1 MSLLHGIG
9 AKIRN
14 ITRKES
20 YIKKSLAVAAIV
32 GSLGVATLAGAG
44 MVNAQSGTP
53 NSNGLVDKI
62 AQKFNL
68 NKSDVQKVFDEDR
81 TAHEAKR
88 QQQMEERMTQA
99 VKDGKLTQAQADAI
113 TSKMAEMKTYMDS
126 LKDKT
131 EQERH
136 DAMKTKMDELKQW
149 ADQNN
154 IPNGYMPMGHG
165 MRGGPRP
172 DHDGDGPDDSQPSTP
187 SSSTSQT
194 N

>member
-1 MSLLHGIG
+1 M
-9 AKIRN
+9 
-14 ITRKES
+14 
-20 YIKKSLAVAAIV
+20 
-32 GSLGVATLAGAG
+32 GVATLAGAG
-44 MVNAQSGTP
+44 LVNAQSSTTSGT
-53 NSNGLVDKI
+53 GLVDKI

-81 TAHEAKR
+81 TAHDAER
-88 QQQMEERMTQA
+88 QQRMEERLTQA
-99 VKDGKLTQAQADAI
+99 VKDGKLTQTQADAI

-149 ADQNN
+149 ATQNN
-154 IPNGYMPMGHG
+154 IPHGYMPMGHG
-165 MRGGPRP
+165 MMGGPRP
-172 DHDGDGPDDSQPSTP
+172 DRDEDGPGGSQGSA
-187 SSSTSQT
+187 SSMPMSQT